1 MSQPA
6 SQVTSTV
13 DFVANNLDKVSI
25 QHGDGQH
32 LHNEC
37 DNSSNC
43 GEGSYSQSQEGCHST
58 LAFDQGV
65 PSIHTVCP
73 AEQPPQNKVGVGE
86 MPSERSTG
94 IELICSVKELNG
106 LDKDANC
113 GTGYDSEDGK
123 DRSEDGKD
131 SATEEDEDE
140 DEQESDASDSSS
152 STSTLSFSS
161 LSDVEESGHYRF
173 MKHRNQEGEME
184 VESECEEG
192 ELRQS
197 PSQKMKTSVK
207 KKAVAE
213 SSEDE
218 EGLKGPGR
226 RNEMKDM
233 PHIPKVSVT
242 LQPYHTMV
250 PAGFVS
256 SAVGVSLIVEGT
268 EGQPPLS
275 EGSILW
281 LTEVRLPLGIV
292 DELFGPVKKPFYV
305 VRYNDASELPEE
317 AKEGAKVSYVREF
330 ADFVLNNP
338 DLYTKAFDNTGEN
351 DEDLSDSEVYFSD
364 DEKEAEYRRSKP
376 RMKRGNSEVRI
387 HDTDSRQHQEKGTQG
402 KRSGKKNRHQ
412 MSRGNDSR
420 TFPPNNDFS
429 ASRSPR
435 QQNSSF
441 QHRQGERGPPFQRH
455 SRDTEPSYLY
465 RQGEREPPFFRTG
478 VEPTRK
484 SNDQR
489 FENRSPVCQ
498 RSLESFDVGRSKLL
512 PPLCV
517 VSGSDEVRAIPKQQ
531 VQVSMIDHLQA
542 SPRLMSL
549 DVQSTQSNQSSES
562 TSWEPQRP
570 QMVVPQSQAWPV
582 NQPLVS
588 PNMASPQLHG
598 MPHMPVCNAAV
609 MVGPVSQVA
618 DTVCGLPTTSNVPI
632 QSGVGLPMHQPT
644 VFHSVP
650 LQQQFSSFGTHQL
663 SAQASSNMAAMQ
675 AAHTDGYSMG
685 VAAFSAPVLGIPL
698 ASAPS
703 NYVVHNQPCSGFTA
717 VCSPPYGNGSPLTYG
732 VPDRSQPMQQ
742 PMQPSISAASWQQQN
757 LSQHAPMQPSTGTS
771 AGFWQQQN
779 LSQHAPMQQPMQ
791 PSTGTSAGSWQQQNL
806 TQHVPWQKRNQQ
818 RPHRGRAVYRGPR
831 F

>member
-6 SQVTSTV
+6 SQVMSTV
-13 DFVANNLDKVSI
+13 DFVADNLDKVSI

-37 DNSSNC
+37 GNSSNC

-58 LAFDQGV
+58 LAFDQGG

-73 AEQPPQNKVGVGE
+73 AEQPPQHMVGVGE
-86 MPSERSTG
+86 MPTERSTG
-94 IELICSVKELNG
+94 IELICSIKELNG

-113 GTGYDSEDGK
+113 GTGYVSE
-123 DRSEDGKD
+123 EDGKD
-131 SATEEDEDE
+131 STTEEDEE
-140 DEQESDASDSSS
+140 EQESDDSDSSS

-161 LSDVEESGHYRF
+161 LSDDEEAGHYRF
-173 MKHRNQEGEME
+173 MKHRNQEGVME

-226 RNEMKDM
+226 SRNKMKDM

-281 LTEVRLPLGIV
+281 LTEVRLPLGFV

-317 AKEGAKVSYVREF
+317 AKEGAQVSYVREF

-376 RMKRGNSEVRI
+376 KMKRGNSEVGI
-387 HDTDSRQHQEKGTQG
+387 PDTDSRQHQKKGTQG
-402 KRSGKKNRHQ
+402 KRSGKKKRHQ
-412 MSRGNDSR
+412 RPRGDDSR
-420 TFPPNNDFS
+420 TFSPNNDFS
-429 ASRSPR
+429 AVRSPR
-435 QQNSSF
+435 HQNSSF
-441 QHRQGERGPPFQRH
+441 QHRQGERGPPFQQR

-465 RQGEREPPFFRTG
+465 RQGEREPPFFHTG

-489 FENRSPVCQ
+489 FENRSPVRQ

-512 PPLCV
+512 PPLCAHT
-517 VSGSDEVRAIPKQQ
+517 GSDEVRVIPKQQ
-531 VQVSMIDHLQA
+531 VQVSMNDHLQA
-542 SPRLMSL
+542 SPLLMSL
-549 DVQSTQSNQSSES
+549 DVQPTQSYQSSES
-562 TSWEPQRP
+562 TSWEPQGP
-570 QMVVPQSQAWPV
+570 QMLVPQSQAWPA

-598 MPHMPVCNAAV
+598 IQHSLIPVCNAAV

-644 VFHSVP
+644 VFHQVP

-663 SAQASSNMAAMQ
+663 SAQASPNMAAMQ
-675 AAHTDGYSMG
+675 LGNQVQAAHMDGYSMG
-685 VAAFSAPVLGIPL
+685 VGTVAAFSAPVLGIPVGSV

-703 NYVVHNQPCSGFTA
+703 NYVVHNQACSGFTA

-732 VPDRSQPMQQ
+732 VPDRSKPMQQ

-757 LSQHAPMQPSTGTS
+757 LSQHAPMQ
-771 AGFWQQQN
+771 
-779 LSQHAPMQQPMQ
+779 QPMR
-791 PSTGTSAGSWQQQNL
+791 PPTGTSAGSWQQQNL
-806 TQHVPWQKRNQQ
+806 AQHVPWQKPNQQ
-818 RPHRGRAVYRGPR
+818 QPHRGRAPYRGPR